1 MLQPFIAKVKGQARK
16 WKMRRENKYKVTQ
29 SDHRMSWSW
38 SAVIPISTL
47 PCVALIEI
55 IEKLFYTIQKKVNDM
70 N

>member
-1 MLQPFIAKVKGQARK
+1 M
-16 WKMRRENKYKVTQ
+16 KMRRENKYKVTQ